1 MQHIVPSTLKKLIIN
16 DIFIKQRKYH
26 YRGTNEMSAHYEGG
40 EERDEPINQALNQGL
55 KTRNERSQKDE
66 ILNDEKLG
74 AERGWACGASDAASR
89 VI

>member
-55 KTRNERSQKDE
+55 KTRNERSQKDDL
-66 ILNDEKLG
+66 LNDEKLG
-74 AERGWACGASDAASR
+74 AERG
-89 VI
+89 